1 MTLPRPLLLFTTGLA
16 FAVVL
21 LGAYV
26 RLSDAGL
33 GCPDW
38 PGCYGRISP
47 WHAGA
52 QIADAHSADPSG
64 PVSHAKA
71 WKEMLHRYLAG
82 SLGLLIL
89 AIAILAWRRLPPAR
103 RVLPGLLLALVL
115 FQALPGMWTVTQQ
128 LKPMIVAAHLLGGMA
143 TLAVLVWLL
152 LREHVAAFPVGAPL
166 LLARGLLLLV
176 LLQIALGGWVSANY
190 AALACPDLPTCQG
203 AWWPQADFA
212 AGFSLQHPL
221 GGLSAEALTAIHL
234 LHRLG
239 ALLVL
244 AGVFLLAARLASTSA
259 PAAAALLA
267 IAGSQFLLGVG
278 NVLLGLP
285 LPVAVA
291 HNAGAAALLLCLVW
305 VNVRFSSRLPG
316 RPKNDLAPSGGGSGV
331 FPEPGHS

>member
-16 FAVVL
+16 FAVIL

-38 PGCYGRISP
+38 PGCYGQISP
-47 WHAGA
+47 WHADTR
-52 QIADAHSADPSG
+52 IADAHSADPLG

-103 RVLPGLLLALVL
+103 RVLPGVLLALVV
-115 FQALPGMWTVTQQ
+115 FQALLGMWTITQQ

-143 TLAVLVWLL
+143 TLALLAWLL
-152 LREHVAAFPVGAPL
+152 LRERAPAFPVGAPL

-190 AALACPDLPTCQG
+190 AALACSDFPTCQG

-212 AGFSLQHPL
+212 AGFSLQHSL
-221 GGLSAEALTAIHL
+221 GGLGAEALTAIHL

-239 ALLVL
+239 AVLVL
-244 AGVFLLAARLASTSA
+244 AGALLLAARLVRVPQGIGAGA
-259 PAAAALLA
+259 CLLA
-267 IAGSQFLLGVG
+267 IAICQFLLGMA

-305 VNVRFSSRLPG
+305 VNVRFAG
-316 RPKNDLAPSGGGSGV
+316 RSP
-331 FPEPGHS
+331 

>member
-16 FAVVL
+16 FAVIL

-38 PGCYGRISP
+38 PGCYGQISP
-47 WHAGA
+47 WHADA
-52 QIADAHSADPSG
+52 RIADAHSADPLG

-89 AIAILAWRRLPPAR
+89 AIAILAWRRLPPSR

-115 FQALPGMWTVTQQ
+115 FQALLGMWTVTQQ
-128 LKPMIVAAHLLGGMA
+128 LKPVIVAAHLLGGMA
-143 TLAVLVWLL
+143 TLALLAWLL
-152 LREHVAAFPVGAPL
+152 FRERATTFPVGAPIP
-166 LLARGLLLLV
+166 LARGLLLLV

-203 AWWPQADFA
+203 AWWPPADFA
-212 AGFSLQHPL
+212 AGFSLRHPL

-239 ALLVL
+239 AVLVL
-244 AGVFLLAARLASTSA
+244 AGALLLAARLASI
-259 PAAAALLA
+259 AAGASVALLA
-267 IAGSQFLLGVG
+267 IVGSQFLLGVA

-285 LPVAVA
+285 LLVAAA

-305 VNVRFSSRLPG
+305 INVRQTARRSP
-316 RPKNDLAPSGGGSGV
+316 
-331 FPEPGHS
+331 

>member
-1 MTLPRPLLLFTTGLA
+1 MTLPRPLLLVTTCLA
-16 FAVVL
+16 FAVVI

-38 PGCYGRISP
+38 PGCYGQLSP
-47 WHAGA
+47 WHAGE
-52 QIADAHSADPSG
+52 QIAAAHAVDPLG

-82 SLGLLIL
+82 TLGMLIL
-89 AIAILAWRRLPPAR
+89 GIALLAWRRLPPPR
-103 RVLPGLLLALVL
+103 RVLPSLLLALVV
-115 FQALPGMWTVTQQ
+115 FQALLGMWTVTQQ
-128 LKPMIVAAHLLGGMA
+128 LKPLVVAAHLLGGMA
-143 TLAVLVWLL
+143 TLAVLAWLL
-152 LREHVAAFPVGAPL
+152 LRERFRSWQTDAPVK
-166 LLARGLLLLV
+166 LARGLLLLV

-190 AALACPDLPTCQG
+190 AALACPDFPTCLG

-212 AGFSLQHPL
+212 AGFSLKHPL
-221 GGLSAEALTAIHL
+221 GGLNAAALTAIHL

-244 AGVFLLAARLASTSA
+244 AGVFLLAARLLRTSA
-259 PAAAALLA
+259 GAAAVLLVIA
-267 IAGSQFLLGVG
+267 ISQFLLGVG

-291 HNAGAAALLLCLVW
+291 HNAGAACLLLCLVW
-305 VNVRFSSRLPG
+305 VNVRFAR
-316 RPKNDLAPSGGGSGV
+316 RPS
-331 FPEPGHS
+331 

>member
-1 MTLPRPLLLFTTGLA
+1 MRLPRLLLLLTVGLA
-16 FAVVL
+16 FAVIL

-47 WHAGA
+47 WHAGER
-52 QIADAHSADPSG
+52 IADAHSADPLG

-89 AIAILAWRRLPPAR
+89 AIAILAWRRLPPAH
-103 RVLPGLLLALVL
+103 RVLPGLLLALVV
-115 FQALPGMWTVTQQ
+115 FQALLGMWTVTQQ

-143 TLAVLVWLL
+143 TLALLAWLL
-152 LREHVAAFPVGAPL
+152 LRERAAVVPPTHAPL

-176 LLQIALGGWVSANY
+176 MLQIALGGWVSANY
-190 AALACPDLPTCQG
+190 AALACPDFPTCQG
-203 AWWPQADFA
+203 AWWPAADFA
-212 AGFSLQHPL
+212 AGFGLLHPL
-221 GGLSAEALTAIHL
+221 GSLSAEALTAIHL

-239 ALLVL
+239 AVLVL
-244 AGVFLLAARLASTSA
+244 AGALLLAARLASI
-259 PAAAALLA
+259 AAGASVALLA
-267 IAGSQFLLGVG
+267 IAGSQFLLGVA

-305 VNVRFSSRLPG
+305 INVRFSSRSPG
-316 RPKNDLAPSGGGSGV
+316 RSGV
-331 FPEPGHS
+331 FSEPGAQLNGRSP